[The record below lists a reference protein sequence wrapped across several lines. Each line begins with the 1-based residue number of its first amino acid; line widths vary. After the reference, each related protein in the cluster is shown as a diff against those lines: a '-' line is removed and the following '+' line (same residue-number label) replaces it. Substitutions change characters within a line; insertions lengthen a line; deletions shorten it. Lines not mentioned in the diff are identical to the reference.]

1 MVRVSQPMNT
11 IDKSCY
17 IMLYMFRVSQM
28 NTIVKSCYIMLYMV
42 RVSQPMNTI
51 VK

>member
-17 IMLYMFRVSQM
+17 IMLYM
-28 NTIVKSCYIMLYMV
+28 V